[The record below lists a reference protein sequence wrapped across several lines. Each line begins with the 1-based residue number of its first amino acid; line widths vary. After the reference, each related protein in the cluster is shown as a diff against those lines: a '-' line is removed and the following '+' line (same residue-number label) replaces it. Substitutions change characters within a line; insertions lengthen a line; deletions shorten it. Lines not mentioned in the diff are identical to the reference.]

1 MSKKSIAL
9 LLSVFLAF
17 LLPSAAMA
25 SSDCNKNH
33 RCGRIKEI
41 VQYEKEGS
49 KTAGVVAGAVVGGVL
64 GNQVG
69 GGSGKALATAAGA
82 VGGGYAGKKIAE
94 NSSRTRFKITVRLD
108 DGHIEVCDQGS
119 AKNLHVGDYV
129 KISNG
134 KAYRL

>member
-1 MSKKSIAL
+1 MSNKTIAM

-17 LLPSAAMA
+17 LLPMAASANC
-25 SSDCNKNH
+25 S
-33 RCGRIKEI
+33 RCGRITSI
-41 VQYEKEGS
+41 HQYEAQGS

-64 GNQVG
+64 GNQIG

-94 NSSRTRFKITVRLD
+94 NSSRTRFKITVHMD
-108 DGHIEVCDQGS
+108 DGRTETCDQGS
-119 AKNLHVGDYV
+119 AKNLHVGDRV
-129 KISNG
+129 QVRKG